1 MRGNP
6 KPNEVYRQEYYPPGG
21 ALDQARVLGL
31 GASVKV
37 PYGTFTKSLATIEWS
52 PVEPQFEKKYYVS
65 GIGEI
70 KEQVTEGGHERFE
83 LVSLTHG

>member
-1 MRGNP
+1 
-6 KPNEVYRQEYYPPGG
+6 
-21 ALDQARVLGL
+21 
-31 GASVKV
+31 VKV